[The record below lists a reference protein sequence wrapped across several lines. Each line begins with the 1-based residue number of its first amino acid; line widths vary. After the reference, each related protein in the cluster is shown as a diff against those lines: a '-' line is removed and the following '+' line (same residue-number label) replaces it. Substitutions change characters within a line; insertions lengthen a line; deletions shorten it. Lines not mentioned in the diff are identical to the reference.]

1 MTDGRWSRVS
11 NPHEDMI
18 WPRMQLMS
26 KAPHHQ
32 GNSLTKSFHSRGYLF
47 GIKRCRQTK
56 KIKPHL
62 QKFVHDPSSVVT
74 TTSFMS
80 AKYPAGKRHNLSV
93 THRIY
98 HQNMSSFASI
108 R

>member
-1 MTDGRWSRVS
+1 MS

-32 GNSLTKSFHSRGYLF
+32 GNSLTKSLHSRVYLF

-56 KIKPHL
+56 KINHTSKSLYTTHYLSSQLRHL
-62 QKFVHDPSSVVT
+62 CQQSTQQEKD
-74 TTSFMS
+74 
-80 AKYPAGKRHNLSV
+80 
-93 THRIY
+93 I
-98 HQNMSSFASI
+98 I
-108 R
+108 